1 MTAPDP
7 RPWPLSRRLLQ
18 RLADQLAPGSRPAN
32 VRRLVGGLDAAMHA
46 VDLLQP
52 GGARL
57 RIVLRRYP
65 LDLSGELDALPSRGW
80 QALRLLERA
89 GVPAPR
95 PRWFDPAGDL
105 FGTPAL
111 AMTRL
116 PGRADVQPR
125 DRARWLRGLA
135 GALADL
141 HRLPADGLE
150 RTSLPG
156 PGGLQAEALAKARR
170 PDVLASAHIDAPAL
184 AAALGAA
191 PPPAGRIALVHGDF
205 HPGNTLWRWGRL
217 CGVVDWDFARVDDP
231 AFDIAYCRLDLA
243 LLDGMEAAD
252 GVLRAYEEAAGR
264 RVAGLAWWD
273 LAAVTR
279 ALPDPARWLP
289 GYHGAGRRDLTAE
302 LLRMRLRAFADA
314 ALARASADRAAG

>member
-7 RPWPLSRRLLQ
+7 RPWPLSRSLVQ
-18 RLADQLAPGSRPAN
+18 CLADQLAPGSRPAN
-32 VRRLVGGLDAAMHA
+32 VRRLAGGLDAAMHA
-46 VDLLQP
+46 VDLVRSD
-52 GGARL
+52 GERL

-65 LDLSGELDALPSRGW
+65 ANLSGELAELPSHGW
-80 QALRLLERA
+80 QALCLLEGA
-89 GVPAPR
+89 TVPAPR
-95 PRWFDPAGDL
+95 PLWFDPAGAL

-116 PGRADVQPR
+116 PGRAEVQPR

-141 HRLPADGLE
+141 HRLPADGLG

-156 PGGLQAEALAKARR
+156 PGGLRAEALAKAGR
-170 PDVLASAHIDAPAL
+170 PDVLASAHVDAPAL
-184 AAALGAA
+184 AAALSSAQ
-191 PPPAGRIALVHGDF
+191 PPAGRIALVHGDY
-205 HPGNTLWRWGRL
+205 HPGNTLWRRGRL

-243 LLDGMEAAD
+243 LLDGLEAAA
-252 GVLRAYEEAAGR
+252 GVLRAYEAAAGR
-264 RVAGLAWWD
+264 RVDGLAWWD

-302 LLRMRLRAFADA
+302 LLRGRLRAFADA
-314 ALARASADRAAG
+314 ALARAASDRTAG